1 MWRETSKGGAL
12 TDFVTVFKQAGSNRW
27 RFVALAAA
35 MTFALFSVM
44 TGQSWTKQRA
54 LPEITYITAW
64 PEHRSEAESRAFI
77 EENQRRKEI
86 REAYEKRMREEERAL
101 YKAVGRASGL
111 DVDAMEKKADAERA
125 VEEAA
130 EKARIDAI
138 LKRNAEPPVAKR

>member
-27 RFVALAAA
+27 RFTALAALT
-35 MTFALFSVM
+35 TFGLFSVM

-111 DVDAMEKKADAERA
+111 DVDAMEKKADA
-125 VEEAA
+125 
-130 EKARIDAI
+130 
-138 LKRNAEPPVAKR
+138 